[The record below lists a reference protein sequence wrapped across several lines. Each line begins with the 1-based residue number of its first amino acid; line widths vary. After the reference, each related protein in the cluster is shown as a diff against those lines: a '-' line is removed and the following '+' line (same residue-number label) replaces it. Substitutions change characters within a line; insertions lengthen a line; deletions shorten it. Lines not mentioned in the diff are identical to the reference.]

1 LSDERLRKNV
11 AQARNNAEQAP
22 LKVVMIGHTGVGKT
36 TYMAALYGA
45 MQHSLRGFRLRAKE
59 TDDHRRLLGLAH
71 AIDEGHYPA
80 NTDQRSE
87 YVFSLRHHDDE
98 VVEFKWSDYRGQAIR
113 ESGKTSEQAGK
124 LQQDL
129 KDADGLMLFC
139 DSEALATGQ
148 TQTNQLGRLISLAQY
163 ALRDIETPMALAVVL
178 TKSDSISGYTR
189 EMVEYFSGLIS
200 AIVAS
205 ETVSGALIPTA
216 CGVQSSNV
224 HIPLFFII
232 HSIVA
237 LQAEQ
242 AAREIERTEQYAQ
255 DLDSSSRGLGGA
267 LGWLLSR
274 ATGSPTDRERYEQ
287 VRMQLNHMQQMHEKV
302 IESIRSFSS
311 SLTEFPTIEEG
322 RGIDDYV
329 RYLEAVRQK
338 PDETYRS
345 TQSLWK
351 L

>member
-1 LSDERLRKNV
+1 M
-11 AQARNNAEQAP
+11 
-22 LKVVMIGHTGVGKT
+22 KVVMIGHTGVGKT

-45 MQHSLRGFRLRAKE
+45 MQHSLRGFRLRAKDA
-59 TDDHRRLLGLAH
+59 DDHRRLLNLAH

-80 NTDQRSE
+80 STDQRSE
-87 YVFSLRHHDDE
+87 YLFSLRHNDDE
-98 VVEFKWSDYRGQAIR
+98 VIQFKWSDYRGQAIR
-113 ESGKTSEQAGK
+113 ESGKTSEQARK
-124 LQQDL
+124 LQHDL

-139 DSEALATGQ
+139 DSEALANGE
-148 TQTNQLGRLISLAQY
+148 TQANQLGRLISLAQY

-178 TKSDSISGYTR
+178 TKSDSIPDYSA
-189 EMVEYFSGLIS
+189 EMIEYFRGLIS
-200 AIVAS
+200 AVVAS

-216 CGVQSSNV
+216 CGVQSANV

-242 AAREIERTEQYAQ
+242 AAREIERTAQYAQ

-274 ATGSPTDRERYEQ
+274 MTGSPTDRERYEQ
-287 VRMQLNHMQQMHEKV
+287 VRTKLNHMQQMHEKV

-311 SLTEFPTIEEG
+311 SLKAFPTIEEG

-329 RYLEAVRQK
+329 RYLKAVRQN
-338 PDETYRS
+338 PDEAYRS